1 MYAKLCNMLIFS
13 ELCLFRYKKNVKQ
26 MDNLV
31 YLFDK
36 CLLLFSDFNGLV
48 YTIKTKVR
56 KK

>member
-1 MYAKLCNMLIFS
+1 MYAKLCNVFIFS
-13 ELCLFRYKKNVKQ
+13 ELCLFRYKKSVKQ